1 MAQGASEHP
10 ARQLQ
15 PSAGHQSEAEGVT
28 MHQTSE
34 GSVPYVGAAERKG
47 RLVESGHRGQENG
60 SAEQQ
65 AADVSAPA
73 GAAGGDNAVAQNG
86 SSAGAEGAQEV
97 RLLPLL
103 LV

>member
-1 MAQGASEHP
+1 MAWSASEHP

-15 PSAGHQSEAEGVT
+15 PSAGPQSEAEGVT
-28 MHQTSE
+28 VHQTGE
-34 GSVPYVGAAERKG
+34 GSVPDAGAVERKG
-47 RLVESGHRGQENG
+47 GLVGSEYRGQEND

-65 AADVSAPA
+65 AADVNAPA
-73 GAAGGDNAVAQNG
+73 GAAGSSNAVAQNG

-103 LV
+103 LM